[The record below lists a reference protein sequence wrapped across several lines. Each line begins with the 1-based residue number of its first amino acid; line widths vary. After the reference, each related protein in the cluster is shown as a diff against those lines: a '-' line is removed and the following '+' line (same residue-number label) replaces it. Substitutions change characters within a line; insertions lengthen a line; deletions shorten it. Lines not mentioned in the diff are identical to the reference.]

1 MKTNL
6 QNLML
11 IEAKNACIS
20 ELKYLDSMKRMIT
33 ESQELDPTVVL
44 HSDKEIL
51 ERFNHSVI
59 AIIDNDII

>member
-1 MKTNL
+1 
-6 QNLML
+6 
-11 IEAKNACIS
+11 
-20 ELKYLDSMKRMIT
+20 
-33 ESQELDPTVVL
+33 LDPTVFL